1 MCCGSRTGSGLF
13 LLSFLAAAC
22 AQLPAPG
29 VAPSAVTRTAGV
41 EASRELALGNVVH
54 GTLAGAGDADEY
66 AVRVSAG
73 TPVNAVLE
81 VPHAGVTTQLRASI
95 HRQHPVTGALTFEQG
110 VIVGSAEGEPGATEP
125 VMLESN
131 GTVIIRVEGMD
142 SRFGGA
148 YVLRVLPTAVR
159 ELRLGETIQGT
170 LAGRGDTD
178 DYTVTLSRATRFN
191 ARVAAPHRGAGRLV
205 QVQVF
210 ERNPV
215 TGTMRFVAGAIAD
228 SREGTAA
235 VTDPVV
241 APGPGTYVV
250 RVHGMEAAGA
260 YEIAAEQL

>member
-1 MCCGSRTGSGLF
+1 M
-13 LLSFLAAAC
+13 
-22 AQLPAPG
+22 
-29 VAPSAVTRTAGV
+29 
-41 EASRELALGNVVH
+41 GNVVR

-81 VPHAGVTTQLRASI
+81 VPPGAITQLRASI
-95 HRQHPVTGALTFEQG
+95 HRQHPVTGALAFEQG
-110 VIVGSAEGEPGATEP
+110 VIVGSDEGEPGATEP

-170 LAGRGDTD
+170 LAGRSDSD
-178 DYTVTLSRATRFN
+178 DYTLTLSRATRFN
-191 ARVAAPHRGAGRLV
+191 ARVSAPHRGAGRLV

-215 TGTMRFVAGAIAD
+215 TGQLRFLVGAITD
-228 SREGTAA
+228 SREGTPAA
-235 VTDPVV
+235 TDPVV

-260 YEIAAEQL
+260 YEIVTEQL